1 MLLSP
6 SRADCVIFELED
18 VLAELAPH
26 ADDAEEQAGAKALYT
41 TRWDKLP
48 LPVAVLSS
56 HDRET
61 ANAALK
67 VVGWDDLPASRL
79 CLGDGALESAC
90 RSLGCRWPLV
100 LASSPAVRDM
110 AVRLGRG
117 DFVAISRELSDC
129 IIRFSSAADALRA
142 ILGIV

>member
-18 VLAELAPH
+18 VLVELAPH
-26 ADDAEEQAGAKALYT
+26 ADDAEENTGTKALYSG
-41 TRWDKLP
+41 RWDKLP

-61 ANAALK
+61 SNAALK
-67 VVGWDDLPASRL
+67 VIGWDDLPASHL
-79 CLGDGALESAC
+79 CLGEGALESAC

-100 LASSPAVRDM
+100 LASSPAARDM

-117 DFVAISRELSDC
+117 DFVAIGRELSDC

-142 ILGIV
+142 ILGVV